1 MRKNKRILL
10 IIVLNLLM
18 SLFVVYLNPRFDIL
32 TLLGF
37 LLINI
42 ILFLI
47 IIKFEKKKEIE
58 LEDKINNIFNLL
70 HSLDLNSD
78 NYEIIDD
85 EFGKLRDEIIKII
98 LENKRIAENAEKNKE
113 ILREYTEDIAHQ
125 IKTPLTGSL
134 LLLDLLDDEKDE
146 SVKEYIS
153 RLRDNLLRL
162 YNLSDIL
169 LKLAAIDSGTIEMT
183 RDRVSARDLIDDIRR
198 NLKDYFINDPIEIPL
213 DGEDF
218 YIICDKKWTYEA
230 LFNVMKNGL
239 EATEGRQIEIQL
251 KETNLYKSIFVEDF
265 SKGLDREMLEKV
277 FKRFYKMDP
286 NSRGYGIG
294 LPMAKSVME
303 RQNGELLYHKGKKSN
318 AFELRFYNWFNY
330 GCVNKAQSFF
340 LVTFQSLKSNI
351 I

>member
-47 IIKFEKKKEIE
+47 IRKFEKKKEIE

-134 LLLDLLDDEKDE
+134 LLLDLLEDEEDE

-169 LKLAAIDSGTIEMT
+169 LKLAAIDS
-183 RDRVSARDLIDDIRR
+183 
-198 NLKDYFINDPIEIPL
+198 
-213 DGEDF
+213 
-218 YIICDKKWTYEA
+218 
-230 LFNVMKNGL
+230 
-239 EATEGRQIEIQL
+239 
-251 KETNLYKSIFVEDF
+251 
-265 SKGLDREMLEKV
+265 
-277 FKRFYKMDP
+277 
-286 NSRGYGIG
+286 
-294 LPMAKSVME
+294 
-303 RQNGELLYHKGKKSN
+303 
-318 AFELRFYNWFNY
+318 
-330 GCVNKAQSFF
+330 
-340 LVTFQSLKSNI
+340 
-351 I
+351 